1 VLTSAEIRAL
11 MRQCSTTAPTGIRN
25 RALIMVMYRAG
36 LRSEETLDLEP
47 ADINPANGTVRVR
60 HGKGD
65 KPRVTGIGDGS
76 MALVQRWM
84 DVRTRL
90 GLRRGYLFCTLDG
103 GRLSDRYVR
112 AMLTRIGSKAGIE
125 KPVHPHALRHAYAAG
140 LAEQGTPVPTIQVL
154 LGHSH
159 LSTTDTYLRHV
170 MPADAVAASRSLP
183 DPFEGEQ

>member
-1 VLTSAEIRAL
+1 LRREVIPAVDDEKRPLPA
-11 MRQCSTTAPTGIRN
+11 
-25 RALIMVMYRAG
+25 RAG
-36 LRSEETLDLEP
+36 KEVDDHVEQLL
-47 ADINPANGTVRVR
+47 
-60 HGKGD
+60 
-65 KPRVTGIGDGS
+65 
-76 MALVQRWM
+76 
-84 DVRTRL
+84 DVRGRARL

-103 GRLSDRYVR
+103 GRLSDSYIRS
-112 AMLTRIGSKAGIE
+112 MLRRIGSKAEIE

-183 DPFEGEQ
+183 DPFEVES